1 MALEPYRS
9 AKRVFWL
16 VDGGAIHP
24 GQCAAD
30 RLPAQFHNLTL
41 AHLLKHATWLNP

>member
-1 MALEPYRS
+1 MALEPYRT

-16 VDGGAIHP
+16 VDGGAIHR